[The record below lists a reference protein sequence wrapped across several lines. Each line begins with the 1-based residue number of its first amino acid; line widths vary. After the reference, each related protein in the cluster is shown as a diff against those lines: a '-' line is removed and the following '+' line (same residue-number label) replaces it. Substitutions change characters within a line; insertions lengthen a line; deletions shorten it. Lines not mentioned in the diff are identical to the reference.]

1 MIATIQAERINDVS
15 AALDALRMGRE
26 KIARG
31 WTQGVY
37 ARNSTGAK
45 VNPESEEAT
54 CWCAVGA
61 IPRFV
66 RGEHVH
72 SEAMAALRWAIP
84 VNQCVD
90 VVGFNDADTAT
101 QSDVL
106 ALFDRAIA
114 ALETR

>member
-1 MIATIQAERINDVS
+1 MG
-15 AALDALRMGRE
+15 ALLESLRTGRE
-26 KIARG
+26 RVARG
-31 WTQGVY
+31 WTQGLY
-37 ARNSTGAK
+37 AIDLNGDK
-45 VNPESEEAT
+45 VDPTSEAAS

-72 SEAMAALRWAIP
+72 GEAVAALGWAIP

-90 VVGFNDADTAT
+90 VVGFNDLPTTTQADI
-101 QSDVL
+101 L

-114 ALETR
+114 ALEAAQ